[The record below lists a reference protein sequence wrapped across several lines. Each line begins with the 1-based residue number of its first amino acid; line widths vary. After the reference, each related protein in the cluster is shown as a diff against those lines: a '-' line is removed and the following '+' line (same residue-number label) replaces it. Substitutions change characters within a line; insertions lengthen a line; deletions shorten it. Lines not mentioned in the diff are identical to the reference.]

1 MRLTGLEPP
10 YTLTPY
16 YRCTLNWQIPRFA
29 QGYKSESRE
38 KEIVQIRLNSVQDY
52 QEVEGNDTEYL
63 KEKGEKESN
72 IVMQMEMWEKII
84 SQLWKSGNIFM
95 CSVFETLCL
104 GLRADSVKGSEN
116 KCMYNILLVNKKA
129 ITRKWFVKDSYS
141 RGLDQYGLGYFYNGE
156 ANIHSQA

>member
-63 KEKGEKESN
+63 KEKWEKESN
-72 IVMQMEMWEKII
+72 IVMHMDLLCPGE
-84 SQLWKSGNIFM
+84 SSGSKDF
-95 CSVFETLCL
+95 S
-104 GLRADSVKGSEN
+104 GS
-116 KCMYNILLVNKKA
+116 KYILLE
-129 ITRKWFVKDSYS
+129 ILW
-141 RGLDQYGLGYFYNGE
+141 
-156 ANIHSQA
+156 